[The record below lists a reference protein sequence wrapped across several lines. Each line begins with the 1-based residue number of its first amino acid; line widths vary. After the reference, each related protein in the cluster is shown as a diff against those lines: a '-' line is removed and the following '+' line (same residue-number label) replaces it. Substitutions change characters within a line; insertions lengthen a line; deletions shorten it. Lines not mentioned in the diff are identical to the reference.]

1 MTNVESRSAV
11 DVCTDRIRE
20 MIADGDLHAGQALR
34 QDELAARLGMSRTPI
49 REAVGRLQSEG
60 LVVIE
65 RHRGAT
71 VANPSPELLVEI
83 YEVRLLLEPH
93 ASGLA
98 ARVVD
103 EAKLRML
110 RELYEEMDSCPAWEF
125 YRLNRAFHLEVYAIA
140 DHTTLYEHI
149 RSLRYRSDPYVRI
162 LIGGGGSDN
171 AQRGHRDL
179 LNALEAH
186 DVAAAE
192 TATRDHLMVTMNT
205 VTSLLNARRPFTS

>member
-1 MTNVESRSAV
+1 MTELESRSAV

-34 QDELAARLGMSRTPI
+34 QDELAARLGMSRTPV

-93 ASGLA
+93 AAGLA
-98 ARVVD
+98 ANVVN
-103 EAKLRML
+103 ETKLGVL
-110 RELYEEMDSCPAWEF
+110 RDLYDEMDACPAWEF
-125 YRLNRAFHLEVYAIA
+125 YRLNRAFHLEVYAISG
-140 DHTTLYEHI
+140 HTTLYEHI

-162 LIGGGGSDN
+162 LIGAGGGEH

-179 LNALEAH
+179 LDALAAH
-186 DVAAAE
+186 NVAGAE
-192 TATRDHLMVTMNT
+192 EATREHLMATMNT
-205 VTSLLNARRPFTS
+205 VNSLLEARRPS